1 MPSYIT
7 VFYEVKLLE
16 VFSLYLSGG
25 IFDLS
30 SNNSFELMETKNN

>member
-16 VFSLYLSGG
+16 VFSLCLSGG